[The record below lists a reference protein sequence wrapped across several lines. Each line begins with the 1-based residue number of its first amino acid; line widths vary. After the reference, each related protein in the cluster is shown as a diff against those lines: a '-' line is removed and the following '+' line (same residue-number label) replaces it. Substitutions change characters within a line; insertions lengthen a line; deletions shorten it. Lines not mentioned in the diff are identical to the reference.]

1 MIDIAL
7 PRCSVMNISPII
19 DGFRTSVCQTNCTTK
34 ICFIGMGICLVYG
47 KAKCL
52 PFHSS
57 LADLTTGAAV
67 GAMGYPTPLPPAD
80 ASEEEQLQF
89 IPTSTELI
97 GKVSPPI
104 LLHFRI
110 IRTESPVQLQFA
122 FQLLMVTCYGF
133 VKISIVCFYPRMF
146 VPFKG
151 TTFDIITT
159 IVIVIM
165 FLWSL
170 TFILIVMF
178 DCGAKILASWG
189 TPAAQEAYCAVIG
202 HTSEEGL
209 AGSDLILE
217 VVLIIFY
224 HCTPVMIPR
233 RIAFV
238 IRLFPT
244 RTRNITRHCHPAQ
257 GL

>member
-7 PRCSVMNISPII
+7 PRCSVMNISPMI
-19 DGFRTSVCQTNCTTK
+19 DGFWTSVCQTNCTTK
-34 ICFIGMGICLVYG
+34 IYFLSMGIYLVYG

-67 GAMGYPTPLPPAD
+67 GAMGCPTPLPPAD

-89 IPTSTELI
+89 NPTSTELI

-104 LLHFRI
+104 LLHFWTM
-110 IRTESPVQLQFA
+110 RTESPVQLQFA

-133 VKISIVCFYPRMF
+133 VKISIVCFYLRFF

-151 TTFDIITT
+151 MKIDIFTTM
-159 IVIVIM
+159 VNVVM

-170 TFILIVMF
+170 TFILIV
-178 DCGAKILASWG
+178 
-189 TPAAQEAYCAVIG
+189 
-202 HTSEEGL
+202 
-209 AGSDLILE
+209 
-217 VVLIIFY
+217 II
-224 HCTPVMIPR
+224 
-233 RIAFV
+233 
-238 IRLFPT
+238 
-244 RTRNITRHCHPAQ
+244 
-257 GL
+257 